1 MKLLGAR
8 RTALVVLMSLALAA
22 SAHAQ
27 DATDF
32 ASKIGTVYGL
42 VGYDLKFG
50 PSTSK
55 DGTITY
61 DGLSV
66 TLAAAGDPS
75 FSYKFDTKL
84 TFTGVKSFPD
94 GSYRADALTLPDMNF
109 KIEDADIS
117 IKNISLNHIYAPG
130 TKPSIVDLTQLVGD
144 ASVGPIT
151 VSVKGAKA
159 VTIEEVN
166 FKNTFTPAQGDKGL
180 SAVSATAAAN
190 GITLDMSTAT
200 DPETIAQAKALG
212 LTTVTGKALE
222 TLAWT
227 FSDGHMNASELSLG
241 FDNVG
246 KIKLA
251 FDMTGYTPALLQ
263 GIMDAEKGL
272 ASSGTAGQTSDDTA
286 KQTAMLL
293 GALQS
298 VFLNSASIRYD
309 DASITTKLLDYNA
322 KQQNITRDALIN
334 QIVTGAPTAMSEGQ
348 ASSATPDQMTL
359 LSQAALRA
367 FLTNPHSIEV
377 RLAPKSPLGV
387 LGLVGAAMAPDSL
400 TDQIGLQVLVN
411 EKQITTEDAAA
422 EGKLDAAAA
431 ASAPAAPADTATPSD
446 TTPDTSATPSDTTA
460 APDASPDTSGDAAA
474 ASDGGTDKLSVTH
487 FHSK

>member
-1 MKLLGAR
+1 
-8 RTALVVLMSLALAA
+8 MSLALAPA
-22 SAHAQ
+22 AYAQ

-32 ASKIGTVYGL
+32 ASKLGAIYGL

-50 PSTSK
+50 PATSK

-66 TLAAAGDPS
+66 TLGAGGDPS
-75 FSYKFDTKL
+75 FSYKFDSKL

-94 GSYRADALTLPDMNF
+94 GSYRADALTLPDMTF
-109 KIEDADIS
+109 KVEDADIS
-117 IKNISLNHIYAPG
+117 IKNISFNHIYASG
-130 TKPSIVDLTQLVGD
+130 AKTPSIVDLTQLVGD
-144 ASVGPIT
+144 ASVGPIA
-151 VSVKGAKA
+151 VNVKGAKA
-159 VTIEEVN
+159 VTIDEVN
-166 FKNTFTPAQGDKGL
+166 FKNNFTPAQGDKAL
-180 SAVSATAAAN
+180 SAVNASSAAN
-190 GITLDMSTAT
+190 GITVDMSSAT

-212 LTTVTGKALE
+212 LMTVTGKAIE
-222 TLAWT
+222 TLAWS
-227 FSDGHMNASELSLG
+227 FNDGHMNASELSLG

-246 KIKLA
+246 KLKLA

-263 GIMDAEKGL
+263 GIMDAEKSL
-272 ASSGTAGQTSDDTA
+272 ASSGTAGQSSDDTA

-348 ASSATPDQMTL
+348 SSSTPDQMTL

-367 FLTNPHSIEV
+367 FLNDPHSIEV

-400 TDQIGLQVLVN
+400 VDQIGLEVLVN
-411 EKQITTEDAAA
+411 DKQITAEDAAA

-431 ASAPAAPADTATPSD
+431 ASAPAAPADTTTSSDTTTPSD
-446 TTPDTSATPSDTTA
+446 TTDTTA
-460 APDASPDTSGDAAA
+460 TATPDASPDTSGDAAA
-474 ASDGGTDKLSVTH
+474 TASDGGTDKLSVTH
-487 FHSK
+487 FHSN